1 MGRCPLL
8 TVIVLLLGVVM
19 LVNGSSGNATN
30 VQSEV
35 GSVTYLDVLRRIT
48 NLQGADI
55 RNNLRS
61 LRQLAIQH
69 GLIKRSDVGDVGGA
83 GAAASHEEQSSEG
96 EESSLESEPG
106 QDITAIAEG
115 RKKGGGGGSNNNIVV
130 AGGGGGGHDDG
141 SYSISI
147 EEGSNKKGK
156 KGKKGK
162 KHRKHKRKGWKK
174 HMKKAVPIGMGILAL
189 KALLLHFILKKLVM
203 ATAISLLLSKKS
215 LLVSS
220 LIALKLLLQQPHS
233 SDKSESSKLEVVHI
247 PIRKEAG
254 FHKKHQQQ
262 KVPSGKMKL
271 PSIGSSSPS
280 TTKAPI
286 APSLS
291 LYDTYAGSSPH
302 QLQHTHQQM
311 ADFGGKYI
319 PLGYESNHFHFD
331 ATPSVAA
338 FGNEHGSLQNV
349 EQFFDDADEL
359 QFDRQDNGWDGWSG
373 WNRGERYDQTGASA
387 PASGVV
393 ATGGGGDGDAG
404 SNNDASSS
412 AGWGG
417 TAYGVAP
424 EQQQTSS
431 SSYGPLNRNRYYG
444 EVFDG
449 YRRVA
454 QANNPSRLQPQ
465 LMGRRKRK
473 F

>member
-1 MGRCPLL
+1 MGRFPM
-8 TVIVLLLGVVM
+8 VIVLLLLGAVS
-19 LVNGSSGNATN
+19 LVNGGSNATSTK
-30 VQSEV
+30 SEV

-48 NLQGADI
+48 NLRGDDI

-61 LRQLAIQH
+61 LRQLAIKH
-69 GLIKRSDVGDVGGA
+69 GLIKRSDVSEPEPRDSA
-83 GAAASHEEQSSEG
+83 EEQSSEG

-106 QDITAIAEG
+106 QDLMAIAEG

-130 AGGGGGGHDDG
+130 AGGGGGHDDG

-147 EEGSNKKGK
+147 EDGGNKKGK

-189 KALLLHFILKKLVM
+189 KALLLHFILKKLVL
-203 ATAISLLLSKKS
+203 ATALSLLLSKKS

-233 SDKSESSKLEVVHI
+233 NDKSESSKLEVVHI

-262 KVPSGKMKL
+262 QVPSGKMKL
-271 PSIGSSSPS
+271 PPIGTSAPS
-280 TTKAPI
+280 TTKAP

-291 LYDTYAGSSPH
+291 LYDPYAGSSQH
-302 QLQHTHQQM
+302 QIQHTHQQM

-331 ATPSVAA
+331 ATPSVPAT
-338 FGNEHGSLQNV
+338 FGDGLNSVQNV

-373 WNRGERYDQTGASA
+373 WNRGERFEQTGASA

-393 ATGGGGDGDAG
+393 TGGNGGGAGDDGSYG
-404 SNNDASSS
+404 
-412 AGWGG
+412 GWGG
-417 TAYGVAP
+417 TGYGTAP
-424 EQQQTSS
+424 EQPTS
-431 SSYGPLNRNRYYG
+431 SSYGPLNRSRYD
-444 EVFDG
+444 EVFNG
-449 YRRVA
+449 YRQVT
-454 QANNPSRLQPQ
+454 QANNLPRMQQ

>member
-8 TVIVLLLGVVM
+8 AVIVLLLGVVV
-19 LVNGSSGNATN
+19 LVNGSGNATN
-30 VQSEV
+30 VKSEV

-48 NLQGADI
+48 NLRGADI

-69 GLIKRSDVGDVGGA
+69 GLIKRSDMDEGA
-83 GAAASHEEQSSEG
+83 NGASHEEQSSEG
-96 EESSLESEPG
+96 EETSLESEPG
-106 QDITAIAEG
+106 QDLAAIAEG
-115 RKKGGGGGSNNNIVV
+115 RKKGGGGGSNNNNIVV
-130 AGGGGGGHDDG
+130 AGGGGGHDDG

-147 EEGSNKKGK
+147 EEGGNKKGK
-156 KGKKGK
+156 KGKKSKKGK
-162 KHRKHKRKGWKK
+162 KHRKNKRKGWKK

-189 KALLLHFILKKLVM
+189 KALLLHFVLKKLVM
-203 ATAISLLLSKKS
+203 ATALSLLLSKKS

-247 PIRKEAG
+247 PIRKDAG

-262 KVPSGKMKL
+262 PVPSGKMKL
-271 PSIGSSSPS
+271 PSIGTSAPS

-286 APSLS
+286 APGLS
-291 LYDTYAGSSPH
+291 LFDPYAGSAPH
-302 QLQHTHQQM
+302 QIQHAHQQM

-338 FGNEHGSLQNV
+338 FGDGGLNSVQNV

-373 WNRGERYDQTGASA
+373 WNRGERFEQTGASA

-393 ATGGGGDGDAG
+393 AGGNGGDGGGAG
-404 SNNDASSS
+404 SAGNDANTYS
-412 AGWGG
+412 GWGG
-417 TAYGVAP
+417 TEYGVGS
-424 EQQQTSS
+424 EQQLQPN
-431 SSYGPLNRNRYYG
+431 SSYGSMNRGRYG

-449 YRRVA
+449 YRRTP
-454 QANNPSRLQPQ
+454 QANNPTRLQQ
-465 LMGRRKRK
+465 LLGRRKRK

>member
-1 MGRCPLL
+1 MGRFPLL

-19 LVNGSSGNATN
+19 LVNGSSEAAKAK
-30 VQSEV
+30 SEI

-48 NLQGADI
+48 NLRGEDI
-55 RNNLRS
+55 RKNLRS

-69 GLIKRSDVGDVGGA
+69 GLIKRSDVYEPTARV
-83 GAAASHEEQSSEG
+83 SNEEQSSEG

-106 QDITAIAEG
+106 QDDTAIAEG

-130 AGGGGGGHDDG
+130 AGGGGGHDDG

-147 EEGSNKKGK
+147 EEGGHKKGK

-203 ATAISLLLSKKS
+203 ATALSLLLSKKS

-233 SDKSESSKLEVVHI
+233 NDKSESSKLEVVHI

-262 KVPSGKMKL
+262 QVPSGKMKL
-271 PSIGSSSPS
+271 PSIGTSPPS
-280 TTKAPI
+280 TTKAPSS
-286 APSLS
+286 SLS
-291 LYDTYAGSSPH
+291 LFDPYVGSTPH
-302 QLQHTHQQM
+302 QIQHTHQQM

-319 PLGYESNHFHFD
+319 PLGYETNHFHFD
-331 ATPSVAA
+331 ATPSGPT
-338 FGNEHGSLQNV
+338 FGDSGLNSVQNV

-373 WNRGERYDQTGASA
+373 WNRGERYEQSGPSA
-387 PASGVV
+387 LASGVV
-393 ATGGGGDGDAG
+393 AGGSGGGSSDTG
-404 SNNDASSS
+404 SYI
-412 AGWGG
+412 GWGG
-417 TAYGVAP
+417 TEYGVAAP
-424 EQQQTSS
+424 EQQQPTSS
-431 SSYGPLNRNRYYG
+431 GYGSLNRSQYG

-449 YRRVA
+449 YRHTV
-454 QANNPSRLQPQ
+454 QANNPPRLHQ
-465 LMGRRKRK
+465 LIGRRKRK

>member
-1 MGRCPLL
+1 MGRFPLV
-8 TVIVLLLGVVM
+8 TVLLLLLLGTVV
-19 LVNGSSGNATN
+19 LVNGASKTTNAK
-30 VQSEV
+30 SEV

-48 NLQGADI
+48 NLRGDDI
-55 RNNLRS
+55 RKNLRS

-69 GLIKRSDVGDVGGA
+69 GLIKKSDVNEPD
-83 GAAASHEEQSSEG
+83 ASTEEQSSEG
-96 EESSLESEPG
+96 EESSAETEPG
-106 QDITAIAEG
+106 QDLTAIAEG

-130 AGGGGGGHDDG
+130 AGGGGGHDDG

-147 EEGSNKKGK
+147 EDSGHKKKGK
-156 KGKKGK
+156 KGKKDK

-174 HMKKAVPIGMGILAL
+174 HMKKAVPIGLGILAL
-189 KALLLHFILKKLVM
+189 KAILLHFILKKLVL
-203 ATAISLLLSKKS
+203 ATALSLLLSKKS

-262 KVPSGKMKL
+262 QVPSGKMKL
-271 PSIGSSSPS
+271 PSIGTSAPS
-280 TTKAPI
+280 TTKAP

-291 LYDTYAGSSPH
+291 LYDPYSGGASQH
-302 QLQHTHQQM
+302 QIQHTHQQM

-319 PLGYESNHFHFD
+319 PLGYETNHFHFD
-331 ATPSVAA
+331 ATPSVPAT
-338 FGNEHGSLQNV
+338 FGDGLNSVQNV

-373 WNRGERYDQTGASA
+373 WNRGERFEQTGASA

-393 ATGGGGDGDAG
+393 AGGNGGTSGGGASDAG
-404 SNNDASSS
+404 SYG
-412 AGWGG
+412 GWGG
-417 TAYGVAP
+417 TAYGTAP
-424 EQQQTSS
+424 EQQTG
-431 SSYGPLNRNRYYG
+431 SSYGTLNRSRYG
-444 EVFDG
+444 EVFNG
-449 YRRVA
+449 YRQA
-454 QANNPSRLQPQ
+454 LQANNPPRVMQQ

>member
-1 MGRCPLL
+1 MGRCSLL
-8 TVIVLLLGVVM
+8 AVIVLLSSVVV
-19 LVNGSSGNATN
+19 LVAGSGNGTN
-30 VQSEV
+30 VKSDV
-35 GSVTYLDVLRRIT
+35 GSATYLDVLRRIT
-48 NLQGADI
+48 SLQGAYM

-69 GLIKRSDVGDVGGA
+69 GLIKRSDMAGDA
-83 GAAASHEEQSSEG
+83 AAASDEEQSAEG
-96 EESSLESEPG
+96 EESSLETEP
-106 QDITAIAEG
+106 G

-130 AGGGGGGHDDG
+130 TGGGGGHDDG

-147 EEGSNKKGK
+147 EEGGNKKGK
-156 KGKKGK
+156 KGKKSKKGK
-162 KHRKHKRKGWKK
+162 KHRKQKRKGWKK

-189 KALLLHFILKKLVM
+189 KALLLHFVLKKLVM
-203 ATAISLLLSKKS
+203 ATALSLLLSKKS

-247 PIRKEAG
+247 PIRKDAG

-262 KVPSGKMKL
+262 QVPSGKMKL
-271 PSIGSSSPS
+271 PPIGTSATS

-291 LYDTYAGSSPH
+291 LFDSYAGSSPH
-302 QLQHTHQQM
+302 QIQHTHQQM

-331 ATPSVAA
+331 ATPSMAA
-338 FGNEHGSLQNV
+338 YGDGLNSVQNV

-373 WNRGERYDQTGASA
+373 WNRGERFEQTGASA
-387 PASGVV
+387 PVSGVV
-393 ATGGGGDGDAG
+393 ASGSDDGAAG
-404 SNNDASSS
+404 TNNDATAY

-417 TAYGVAP
+417 TEYGVAP
-424 EQQQTSS
+424 EQQQTS
-431 SSYGPLNRNRYYG
+431 YGPPNRSRYG
-444 EVFDG
+444 EVYGG
-449 YRRVA
+449 YRRPM
-454 QANNPSRLQPQ
+454 QANNPPRLQQ